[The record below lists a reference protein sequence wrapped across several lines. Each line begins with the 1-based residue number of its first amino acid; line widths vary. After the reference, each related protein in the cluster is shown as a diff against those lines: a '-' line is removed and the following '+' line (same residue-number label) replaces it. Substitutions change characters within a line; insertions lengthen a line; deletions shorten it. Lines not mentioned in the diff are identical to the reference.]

1 MTERVCFI
9 SYHELGLKGKNRG
22 TFERRF
28 QNNLDEALDSY
39 VRRVAAPGTNLQEA
53 RDALMGHVRHIT
65 GRFTVDVRDATHW
78 EGVAKALADVPGTNS
93 VTLAYRGGRD
103 LAEIEALSLRCLEE
117 ALPAESFRVRAKRSN
132 TDFEMTSMDLAR
144 HLGEVLINVHPI
156 PVKMKGAQ
164 VEVQVTIVG
173 GVSYISTR
181 RIKGVGGLPTG
192 SSGCVVSLLSAGIDS
207 PVATWRV
214 LRRGSVGI
222 GLHFSGRPATSD
234 SSERLVAEIGQILAR
249 TGGLAKIVIVPF
261 GDIQRDIASR
271 VYAPLRILCYR
282 RMMLVVAC
290 ELARREG
297 ALALVTGESLG
308 QVASQTLENIAV
320 VSTVAD
326 RPILRPLIG
335 SDKQEIIAD
344 ARRIGTYELSIQD
357 ASDCCTL
364 FMPPQPETH
373 ATFEAMEEAW
383 ALLDVEAS
391 VAACLDSATHID
403 FPCRTYQRLV
413 RS

>member
-1 MTERVCFI
+1 
-9 SYHELGLKGKNRG
+9 
-22 TFERRF
+22 
-28 QNNLDEALDSY
+28 
-39 VRRVAAPGTNLQEA
+39 
-53 RDALMGHVRHIT
+53 
-65 GRFTVDVRDATHW
+65 
-78 EGVAKALADVPGTNS
+78 
-93 VTLAYRGGRD
+93 
-103 LAEIEALSLRCLEE
+103 
-117 ALPAESFRVRAKRSN
+117 
-132 TDFEMTSMDLAR
+132 
-144 HLGEVLINVHPI
+144 
-156 PVKMKGAQ
+156 MKGAQ
-164 VEVQVTIVG
+164 LEIQVTIVG
-173 GVSYISTR
+173 GSSYVSAR
-181 RIKGVGGLPTG
+181 RIKGVGGLPVG
-192 SSGCVVSLLSAGIDS
+192 SSGRVVSLLSSGIDS

-214 LRRGSVGI
+214 LRRGAVGI

-234 SSERLVAEIGQILAR
+234 SSERLVAEIGQILSE

-261 GDIQRDIASR
+261 GDIQREIASR

-320 VSTVAD
+320 VSAVAD

-335 SDKQEIIAD
+335 SDKQEIITD
-344 ARRIGTYELSIQD
+344 ARRIGTYDLSIQD

-383 ALLDVEAS
+383 GLLDVEGS
-391 VAACLDSATHID
+391 VAACLESMVQIE
-403 FPCRTYQRLV
+403 FPCCNYSRVASRGCNESIRRTPHDKRPADSSQA
-413 RS
+413 